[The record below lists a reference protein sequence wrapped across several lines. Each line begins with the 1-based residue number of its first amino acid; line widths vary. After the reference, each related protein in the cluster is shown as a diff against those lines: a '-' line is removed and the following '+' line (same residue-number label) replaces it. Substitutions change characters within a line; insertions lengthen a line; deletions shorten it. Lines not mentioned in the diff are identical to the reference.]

1 MTPGP
6 AARRTT
12 RSGELSQQRD
22 PGLEH
27 LGQSLQLGRP
37 LTWTIT
43 RSSGPGTCPI
53 SSVTTPFACSYPW
66 ARDLARSLT
75 QPCLPGVTCGY
86 AAPTPGCLTHS
97 RRQLPTAGCMWMDPA
112 GDGCP
117 RPRPYSASV
126 RVREMSRQGLHNPSP
141 QSKGPEKHQA
151 GHKEQR
157 MEEPLSPT
165 HLVRGVLWL
174 QVKVSS
180 GDQQPED
187 SPFSGSGT
195 TQGSQPLLRLYPLP
209 RHQLSVMAKAH
220 TDRQGIQGILP
231 LLQGYLGV
239 PQKKSWGVQ
248 GQTVTPL
255 ISAAAPGSGGR
266 PPKCAGAGG
275 VCGHPRAQ
283 PGELRDLGTSLG
295 HLQVLWLA
303 RCGLADLDGISSFPA
318 LQELY
323 VSYNNISDLSPLC
336 LLDQLKVLD
345 LEGNSVEDLEQVRYL
360 QLCPRLTTLTLEGN
374 LVCLQPAAGP
384 ANKAPGCYN
393 YRAEVRKLVPQL
405 CILDE
410 VPTTCADLPAPRE
423 MGQDWLMVKEAIK
436 EGSMLGSVLPS
447 LDQTH
452 GATLQKRDPALSL
465 PETPPWVLSL
475 LGPLTEGLLPE
486 DPALED
492 HASNLT
498 YGAGQVLCGNLTKGL
513 WERRHQFQARVTPEQ
528 LSPTRPGLAASPS
541 TPQPD
546 STDSHGLLVLAGL
559 PAWRELDLWPLGS
572 QQEGAAAPQ
581 DPRRAPE
588 HQEDQTGP
596 RPSPGL
602 ASEPSKTLGC
612 HLTPSPPKNPMPP
625 DPASSSPR
633 GSADLQVRGRRLRAL
648 GSLGPG
654 LGKGL
659 ASVTTLRALEGAS
672 GPTLK
677 PSDILSQSQPWI
689 QQPDPQPSAAC
700 GT

>member
-1 MTPGP
+1 
-6 AARRTT
+6 
-12 RSGELSQQRD
+12 
-22 PGLEH
+22 
-27 LGQSLQLGRP
+27 
-37 LTWTIT
+37 
-43 RSSGPGTCPI
+43 
-53 SSVTTPFACSYPW
+53 
-66 ARDLARSLT
+66 
-75 QPCLPGVTCGY
+75 
-86 AAPTPGCLTHS
+86 
-97 RRQLPTAGCMWMDPA
+97 
-112 GDGCP
+112 
-117 RPRPYSASV
+117 
-126 RVREMSRQGLHNPSP
+126 MSRQGLHNPSP

-165 HLVRGVLWL
+165 HL
-174 QVKVSS
+174 
-180 GDQQPED
+180 
-187 SPFSGSGT
+187 
-195 TQGSQPLLRLYPLP
+195 QPLAQVDDLRSVRVLEVCVDTREHSLGSFGMHLP
-209 RHQLSVMAKAH
+209 NLSQLKLTGS
-220 TDRQGIQGILP
+220 R
-231 LLQGYLGV
+231 LG
-239 PQKKSWGVQ
+239 S
-248 GQTVTPL
+248 
-255 ISAAAPGSGGR
+255 
-266 PPKCAGAGG
+266 
-275 VCGHPRAQ
+275 
-283 PGELRDLGTSLG
+283 LRDLGTSLG